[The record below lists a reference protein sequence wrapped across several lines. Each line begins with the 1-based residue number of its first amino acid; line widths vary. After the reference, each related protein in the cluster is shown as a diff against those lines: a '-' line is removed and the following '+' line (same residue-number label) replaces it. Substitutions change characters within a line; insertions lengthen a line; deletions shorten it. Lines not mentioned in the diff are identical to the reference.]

1 MPRTQGECAWS
12 RSRAKSMKCLNGPGK
27 SPAARMVGMN
37 RRWRERS
44 QGCWAHRHNCSSR
57 AGWAP
62 ATWCMGRTRSSL
74 ARALV
79 VFRAL
84 IPIRKSGSSA
94 LSMNVALLRPRTTE
108 NPGTTRACTLDCGPG
123 SPRVREKRKSAPISI
138 VRRAPPT
145 ASSSLVSPHRRRAK
159 PSPSLFR
166 STEERRRSEFCRSFR
181 SSEERHAGFTTFVL
195 GCLSATRGCRGNRV
209 ALSKGGD
216 NTCCSASSL
225 LPRRASLA
233 TGGCEALG
241 TTYPH
246 PSGWRPKREPKS
258 RLPAPR
264 RSGTRRAWYGQP
276 R

>member
-1 MPRTQGECAWS
+1 LEGSARGSCCQHVDETVYLSVLFPGT
-12 RSRAKSMKCLNGPGK
+12 RSFEGRRFRSVSCSQRGDEMRPIAKSEP
-27 SPAARMVGMN
+27 V
-37 RRWRERS
+37 
-44 QGCWAHRHNCSSR
+44 
-57 AGWAP
+57 
-62 ATWCMGRTRSSL
+62 
-74 ARALV
+74 
-79 VFRAL
+79 
-84 IPIRKSGSSA
+84 
-94 LSMNVALLRPRTTE
+94 
-108 NPGTTRACTLDCGPG
+108 
-123 SPRVREKRKSAPISI
+123 SI
-138 VRRAPPT
+138 FWRAPPNSGSFLGLFPT
-145 ASSSLVSPHRRRAK
+145 GCAKPSSSLSCSNDEP
-159 PSPSLFR
+159 
-166 STEERRRSEFCRSFR
+166 CRHGPCSSFR
-181 SSEERHAGFTTFVL
+181 SSEEPHAGFTTVVL